1 MDDTTNVSFRQRVL
15 IALAAAVVVG
25 LTMLRPTADVGA
37 HLDGVNEVPVGPTV
51 LSGTAQ
57 GAGG

>member
-1 MDDTTNVSFRQRVL
+1 MDDTTTVTPRQRVVV
-15 IALAAAVVVG
+15 ALAAAAVVA

-51 LSGTAQ
+51 FSSAAQ
-57 GAGG
+57 GR

>member
-1 MDDTTNVSFRQRVL
+1 MDDTTTVSRRQRVV
-15 IALAAAVVVG
+15 IALAAAAVVA

-51 LSGTAQ
+51 FSGTAQ
-57 GAGG
+57 GR

>member
-1 MDDTTNVSFRQRVL
+1 MDDTTTVTARQRVV
-15 IALAAAVVVG
+15 IALAAAAAVVA

-51 LSGTAQ
+51 FSGTAQ
-57 GAGG
+57 GR

>member
-1 MDDTTNVSFRQRVL
+1 MDDTTTVTPRRRIV
-15 IALAAAVVVG
+15 IALAAAAVVA

-51 LSGTAQ
+51 FSGTAQ
-57 GAGG
+57 GR